1 MKNFQVW
8 KSYELTA
15 ENVIET
21 CDYYCMLYK
30 VILNFSSVSS
40 GSPPDIENV
49 TLRGTYN
56 SIIKQQF
63 L

>member
-8 KSYELTA
+8 KSHELKA
-15 ENVIET
+15 ENAIET
-21 CDYYCMLYK
+21 CVYYCMLYK

-40 GSPPDIENV
+40 GSPSDVENV